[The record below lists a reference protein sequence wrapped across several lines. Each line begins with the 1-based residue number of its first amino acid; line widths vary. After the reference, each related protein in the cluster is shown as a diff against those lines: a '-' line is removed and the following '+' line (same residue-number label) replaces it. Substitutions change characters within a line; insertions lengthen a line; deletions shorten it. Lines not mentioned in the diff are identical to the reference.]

1 MTSPAKF
8 ITVDTTVKSCCELM
22 EANKIRRVPVV
33 DHNGSICG
41 MVSVAD
47 IANKL
52 DEALTSEVVKK
63 VSLPGKG
70 RAA

>member
-1 MTSPAKF
+1 
-8 ITVDTTVKSCCELM
+8 M

-33 DHNGSICG
+33 DHNGRICG